1 MTAQGT
7 RRQKMKNLANLNESK
22 PNTSSQRK
30 ELLKKGLGLT
40 IFTVAWNVIEGLI
53 AITAGVLANSVALI
67 SFGVDSFV
75 ESTSASVLTWRLSHE
90 LKNDSVESAE
100 KAEKLASKIAGTILL
115 LLAAYIVIDAGRR
128 LFGFGG
134 EAEKSWL
141 GIALTAVSV
150 VVMPIVAREK
160 LKVAAAINSRAL
172 RADAMETITC
182 TWLSVTTLAGLGLN
196 AFFGW
201 TWADPLAALIIVPLV
216 IKEGLESLRGEEC
229 SHCADD

>member
-1 MTAQGT
+1 MNNFAD
-7 RRQKMKNLANLNESK
+7 LNKRK
-22 PNTSSQRK
+22 PEASSQRK
-30 ELLKKGLGLT
+30 KLLKKGLRLT

-53 AITAGVLANSVALI
+53 AITAGILANSVALV

-90 LKNDSVESAE
+90 LMNDSVESAE
-100 KAEKLASKIAGTILL
+100 NAEKLASKIAGTILL
-115 LLAAYIVIDAGRR
+115 LLAVYIVIDAGRR

-141 GIALTAVSV
+141 GIALTAISV
-150 VVMPIVAREK
+150 VVMPIVAKEK

-196 AFFGW
+196 AFFDW
-201 TWADPLAALIIVPLV
+201 SWADPVAALIIVPFV
-216 IKEGLESLRGEEC
+216 VKEGLEGLRGEEC
-229 SHCADD
+229 SHCAHD

>member
-1 MTAQGT
+1 
-7 RRQKMKNLANLNESK
+7 MKKLADRNESK
-22 PNTSSQRK
+22 PDTSSQRK
-30 ELLKKGLGLT
+30 ELLKKGLWLT

-141 GIALTAVSV
+141 GIALTTISV
-150 VVMPIVAREK
+150 VIMPIVAREK

-196 AFFGW
+196 ALFGW
-201 TWADPLAALIIVPLV
+201 TWADPIAALIIIPLI
-216 IKEGLESLRGEEC
+216 IKEGVEGLRGQEC
-229 SHCADD
+229 GHCVHD

>member
-1 MTAQGT
+1 
-7 RRQKMKNLANLNESK
+7 MKNLANLNESK

>member
-1 MTAQGT
+1 
-7 RRQKMKNLANLNESK
+7 MKNLANLNESK

-100 KAEKLASKIAGTILL
+100 KAEKLASKIAGTILV